1 MRVRLLSTGADGTKT
16 TCMYKSLN
24 GGFDT
29 HMDEV
34 SHMPEQEVIS
44 TGVLLIQPLLTKK
57 VLFFWTL
64 QLLSGVP
71 EGNDKHIS

>member
-1 MRVRLLSTGADGTKT
+1 
-16 TCMYKSLN
+16 
-24 GGFDT
+24 
-29 HMDEV
+29 MDEV

-44 TGVLLIQPLLTKK
+44 TGVPLIQPLLTKK
-57 VLFFWTL
+57 VLFFWAL